1 MMLRG
6 VRVVSDDQE
15 CLVNFSMS
23 GCFDIYMFS
32 PMRFSVSIP
41 WFNGFWSF
49 PQYVGPFFFLS
60 AAKEL
65 FIGRVFC
72 AEVQL

>member
-6 VRVVSDDQE
+6 VRVVSDDHE

-49 PQYVGPFFFLS
+49 PRYAGPFLFRRQRV
-60 AAKEL
+60 L
-65 FIGRVFC
+65 FIDRMFL
-72 AEVQL
+72 ADNLL

>member
-1 MMLRG
+1 MMMRG

-49 PQYVGPFFFLS
+49 PRYAGPFFYS
-60 AAKEL
+60 AAKE
-65 FIGRVFC
+65 FC
-72 AEVQL
+72 S

>member
-23 GCFDIYMFS
+23 GPLMFTCVIQS
-32 PMRFSVSIP
+32 NDQCRFRGSMVFGHFRDMP
-41 WFNGFWSF
+41 GR
-49 PQYVGPFFFLS
+49 FLFRRQRV
-60 AAKEL
+60 L
-65 FIGRVFC
+65 FIDRMFL
-72 AEVQL
+72 ADNLL